1 MIKFSKSMLAIVFI
15 ACTTLVSAQ
24 QFPAKQ
30 IRLIVPFTPG
40 GGTDFVARTI
50 TAKVFEKSGQSVLV
64 DNRPGAAGNLG
75 TALGA
80 KAPPDGYTLVMAY
93 MGTLAI
99 GPWIYKDLG
108 YHPLQDFVFIT
119 QFVSVPLV
127 VVVHPSLPA
136 KNLKELAAL
145 AKAQPGK
152 LSYASAGDTSQMTGE
167 LFKIM
172 TGAKMVQVPYKG
184 AGPAATDL
192 IGGHIPLA
200 FLGLAA
206 TTEHIKTGRLR
217 GLAVTGP
224 SRLASLPE
232 VPSAPEAGFPELD
245 VNDWY
250 GVAAPA
256 NTPKE
261 IIAMLNAEFVRTLK
275 LPEVKERLN
284 KAGFDAAP
292 SSPEEFTAY
301 VKSEYERWGKIVKQS
316 GLKAQ

>member
-1 MIKFSKSMLAIVFI
+1 MIKFAKSVLAIVFI
-15 ACTTLVSAQ
+15 ACATLASAQ

-30 IRLIVPFTPG
+30 IRMIVPFTPG
-40 GGTDFVARTI
+40 GGTDFVTRTL
-50 TAKVFEKSGQSVLV
+50 TAKVFEKSGQPVLV

-108 YHPLQDFVFIT
+108 YHPLQDFAFIT

-127 VVVHPSLPA
+127 VVAHPSLPV

-232 VPSAPEAGFPELD
+232 VPSAPEAGYPELD

-261 IIAMLNAEFVRTLK
+261 IIAMLNAEFVRALK

-284 KAGFDAAP
+284 KAGFEAAA

-316 GLKAQ
+316 GVKAQ

>member
-1 MIKFSKSMLAIVFI
+1 MIKFAKAVLAIV
-15 ACTTLVSAQ
+15 LVTAAAMASAQ
-24 QFPAKQ
+24 QFPSKQ
-30 IRLIVPFTPG
+30 IRMIVPFTPG
-40 GGTDFVARTI
+40 GGTDFVTRTI
-50 TAKVFEKSGQSVLV
+50 TARVFEKSGQPVIV

-75 TALGA
+75 TAVAA
-80 KAPPDGYTLVMAY
+80 KAPPDGHTLVIAY

-99 GPWIYKDLG
+99 GPWISKELG
-108 YHPLQDFVFIT
+108 YHPLQDFAFIT
-119 QFVSVPLV
+119 QLVSVPLV
-127 VVVHPSLPA
+127 VVSHPSLPV
-136 KNLKELAAL
+136 KNLKELAVL
-145 AKAQPGK
+145 AKSQPGK
-152 LSYASAGDTSQMTGE
+152 LTYASAGDTSQMTGE

-184 AGPAATDL
+184 AGPATTDL

-217 GLAVTGP
+217 GLAITGP
-224 SRLASLPE
+224 ARLASLPD
-232 VPSAPEAGFPELD
+232 VPNAKEAGYPELD

-261 IIAMLNAEFVRTLK
+261 IVALLNTEFVRVLK

-284 KAGFDAAP
+284 KAGFEAAP
-292 SSPEEFTAY
+292 SSPEEFSAY
-301 VKSEYERWGKIVKQS
+301 VKSEYERWGKIVKQA
-316 GLKAQ
+316 GIKPQ